1 MPNRRN
7 RYQEMEFRMFFVLLA
22 DVLLFIFY
30 LIAAG
35 NGIVWLKV
43 IIAIIAIIISGLCLI
58 FLYLTQEISRPRS
71 LWMTATAGAV
81 LVCIVFSLLL
91 NFPSP
96 HPRKQLLPQETNSAT
111 QTTNHTQ

>member
-1 MPNRRN
+1 MPERRN
-7 RYQEMEFRMFFVLLA
+7 RYKEMEKKMTIVLLA

-30 LIAAG
+30 MLAAG

-43 IIAIIAIIISGLCLI
+43 TLAIIAILISGLCLG
-58 FLYLTQEISRPRS
+58 FLYLTKELNKPRS

-81 LVCIVFSLLL
+81 VICLVFSLLL

-96 HPRKQLLPQETNSAT
+96 NPLKQLDT
-111 QTTNHTQ
+111 QTTQSQTDPT